1 MLCSCR
7 LCLALMM
14 EVNFLWNK
22 ARSCPFAV
30 LHYSGIGPP
39 AQGISP
45 LGHKSA
51 CQRCQEMMFKAP
63 ASFPFLL
70 FLGWLLN
77 LPNSMKKGEVCIFTQ
92 TAESSFKTEWNFF
105 FHIAK
110 HVFIVLFPFVIF
122 RMLTCQLILSGG
134 SNENLS

>member
-14 EVNFLWNK
+14 EMNFLWNK

-51 CQRCQEMMFKAP
+51 CQRCQEMIFKAP
-63 ASFPFLL
+63 ASFSFLL
-70 FLGWLLN
+70 FLGLLLN

-105 FHIAK
+105 FFLHCQTCV
-110 HVFIVLFPFVIF
+110 HCFISLCYFQNVD
-122 RMLTCQLILSGG
+122 LSVN
-134 SNENLS
+134 SHWWL